1 MQAATDLEACVSGWS
16 TADVSRVAVA
26 ATGKEEIVQA
36 IRRHVTRLFPQA
48 SCTVARSESRFGSL
62 INSYDDPATMGVDRW
77 LAMVAAR
84 GHYPGNCLIIDAG
97 SAVTVDCLNK
107 DGHHQG
113 GWILPGITMM
123 HNALLTGTA
132 RVRDTAHHS
141 IGAFGKSTGAAVA
154 LGTRNAVT
162 AVCARAVSLA
172 SMAMP
177 VDHVLLTGGDR
188 DVIAASLGGPNTPPV
203 TVKPELVLDGLA
215 LRIGVK
221 A

>member
-1 MQAATDLEACVSGWS
+1 MQAATDLEHCVSDWS
-16 TADVSRVAVA
+16 TADLTHVAVA
-26 ATGKEEIVQA
+26 ATGKEEIVRA
-36 IRRHVTRLFPQA
+36 IKRHVERLFPEA
-48 SCTVARSESRFGSL
+48 SWTEARSEAQFGSL

-84 GHYPGNCLIIDAG
+84 GHSPANCLIIDAG

-123 HNALLTGTA
+123 HKALLTGTA

-141 IGAFGKSTGAAVA
+141 IGAFGKSTGAAVS
-154 LGTRNAVT
+154 LGTQNAVT
-162 AVCARAVSLA
+162 AACARAVEVA
-172 SMAMP
+172 SRIMP
-177 VDHVLLTGGDR
+177 VDHILLTGGDR
-188 DVIAASLGGPNTPPV
+188 EFIAESLEDPRIPPV
-203 TVKPELVLDGLA
+203 IMKPELVLDGLA
-215 LRIGVK
+215 LRIGGK